1 MKEIPYIPGRYGN
14 ASREELANAL
24 VNISKALLFGSAD
37 TGSENCRQAI
47 ERLLPALGLPAMS
60 IKDKELFCDSDDRT
74 YEPGTRYID
83 PRVSISVTGRRIRV
97 DAIGAMDFEKDAPS
111 HMSDASL
118 DDDTTVRM
126 LALVMLLPLTLKFT
140 HEAPEWV
147 EPWMADDLARFST
160 PDRGSRRLRSLRGA
174 MTAAGVASKAQQN
187 IFAALSELE
196 PDMFK

>member
-83 PRVSISVTGRRIRV
+83 PRVSISVTGRRICV
-97 DAIGAMDFEKDAPS
+97 AAGNIFEKDAPS

-118 DDDTTVRM
+118 NDDTVRM
-126 LALVMLLPLTLKFT
+126 LALVLLLPLTAKFAGM
-140 HEAPEWV
+140 APEWI
-147 EPWMADDLARFST
+147 EPWMIDGFAHSAT

-196 PDMFK
+196 PRMFE